1 MDISIGILFGMVAL
15 FGWGASDF
23 CVAKSARGASPFK
36 AFFWSQL
43 VALSLMLPIF
53 LLFFRLPQF
62 SFAVIALL
70 AISGILSAVSNFSF
84 YKSLQVGKVSI
95 VMPVGSCWAV
105 VTVLLSLT
113 LLHEVLTATQAFGIS
128 LAIGGAVLV
137 SFKWKDLMRFRNRTK
152 GLNYAVIAALAFGA
166 DFVVIDLLVSEI
178 GWFLPVFFVSAIT
191 AFFLFLYSGAAKKD
205 ISFPKNILLFI
216 ILVGALDTVAYL
228 SYSSGVT
235 SEYSAIVAPIG
246 AASPA
251 VSIILARIFFKEKLH
266 FNQKIG
272 AVSVLAGLIL
282 LSL

>member
-1 MDISIGILFGMVAL
+1 LIFQKAYEIVFPYAL
-15 FGWGASDF
+15 
-23 CVAKSARGASPFK
+23 
-36 AFFWSQL
+36 
-43 VALSLMLPIF
+43 
-53 LLFFRLPQF
+53 
-62 SFAVIALL
+62 
-70 AISGILSAVSNFSF
+70 
-84 YKSLQVGKVSI
+84 
-95 VMPVGSCWAV
+95 
-105 VTVLLSLT
+105 
-113 LLHEVLTATQAFGIS
+113 GIS

-137 SFKWKDLMRFRNRTK
+137 SFKWKDLIKFRNHTK
-152 GLNYAVIAALAFGA
+152 GLKYAVIAALTFGA

-216 ILVGALDTVAYL
+216 FLVGALDTVAYL

-235 SEYSAIVAPIG
+235 SEYAAIVAPIG